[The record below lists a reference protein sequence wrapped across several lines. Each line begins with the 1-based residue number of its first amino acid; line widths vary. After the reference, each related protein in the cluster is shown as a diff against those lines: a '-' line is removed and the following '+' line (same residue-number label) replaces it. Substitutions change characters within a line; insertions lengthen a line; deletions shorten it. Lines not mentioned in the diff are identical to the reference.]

1 MLDVF
6 RSSNRHFAAD
16 FTTLH
21 FLSGTF
27 ETELLQRKS
36 WVSCIE
42 DNSKDAHCKRH
53 KPWMYFDAHNYC
65 SDSLLMALW
74 HIHDGFIIRSDGTFA
89 TSIHETNTGVIFTH
103 SDEPVVRGKEHA
115 LAFSFAESKIW
126 LRFVLHSD
134 ENTAAVSMCFAYIKC
149 LMWNQSFQSESWY
162 SPWKT
167 PENDHFFMDLALCR
181 EHVETGTNANL
192 LPQSWKNTVF

>member
-126 LRFVLHSD
+126 LRVCASFRWKHSCSLNVLCLYK
-134 ENTAAVSMCFAYIKC
+134 VSHVK
-149 LMWNQSFQSESWY
+149 SESWY